1 MMSTIN
7 HVTWYIM
14 FWLISNPLKR
24 NHVLSIVPT
33 SPPQAV
39 SKKFFTSA
47 WETCIHKWTFYWEK
61 IKIDWES
68 SKSTT
73 ITAYACIMH
82 MTTITMM
89 GIIQNRDAVKKVSA
103 GMWNLILPNK
113 QRGIP
118 SYQYLY
124 NRLSWHTFPVHPL
137 TAVNFQSS
145 KHQYSKQLHR
155 VLKLTQLEWARK
167 LMIHTLGRNVGFTGR
182 MAVFEG
188 KTLTG

>member
-14 FWLISNPLKR
+14 FWLPSNPLKC

-47 WETCIHKWTFYWEK
+47 WETCKQRWTFYWEK

-73 ITAYACIMH
+73 ITTYACIMH
-82 MTTITMM
+82 MTTMM
-89 GIIQNRDAVKKVSA
+89 GIIQNRDAVIKS
-103 GMWNLILPNK
+103 I
-113 QRGIP
+113 
-118 SYQYLY
+118 S
-124 NRLSWHTFPVHPL
+124 
-137 TAVNFQSS
+137 
-145 KHQYSKQLHR
+145 
-155 VLKLTQLEWARK
+155 
-167 LMIHTLGRNVGFTGR
+167 RNVKLNTSKWNKGEYLLINICTIDCPGTHFPFILWLQLNFSHQNTNT
-182 MAVFEG
+182 ANNFIEFWN
-188 KTLTG
+188 